1 MGVVRTGRGA
11 ALSAVC
17 LAGLSAAALWFSGP
31 PPPQPASAPASAFSA
46 ERAAALVQR
55 IAERPHP
62 AGSADHGRVRDLLV
76 AEFEKLGVPAERQA
90 ATVQVG
96 TTAVRAARV
105 ENLVCRI
112 PGTASTGA
120 VLLAAHNDSVPAGPG
135 ASDDGAGIAAIVEAV
150 RALRA
155 GPGLRNDVIVLLTDA
170 EEFGMLGAQ
179 AFATQHPRARDV
191 RMVLNFEAR
200 GTSGPAQ
207 MFETSAGNG
216 AIVGAWASEV
226 PRPAGSSLTYEIY
239 RRLPNDTDFS
249 ILKKLD
255 AAGLNFAVIGN
266 PERYHTPLDTAA
278 ALDRG
283 SLQHLGGAALALAR
297 RFGGMDLAALR
308 ARDAVYFSLPVA
320 GVVLRYSSLLALPLA
335 AAALALAILALV
347 SAVRRRET
355 SVGGVILAAI
365 VFAIFVAGA
374 GFLGWR
380 FGRIANVLHARWLPD
395 GDALWSAP
403 WAAALAGV
411 VVTAWL
417 ALYPALRRLFAA
429 HSIAFGALAVLIVA
443 ELASAWFVVGASY
456 VLLWPVVGSALAALA
471 LREAWDIPPGA
482 GPARALVIGALGVP
496 AALILWPLVQGV
508 FGAMGLSSEGG
519 AAMAVLTACACGAL
533 AIQFEVAAQGR
544 RWWPALAALGVTMAC
559 LAAGMAWTRYSE
571 RFPRPVNLH
580 YVLDADARSA
590 HWTVQSL
597 PAGPLPETD
606 RARWPDAWARQYV
619 GEFPRRGRPLALVQ
633 PWSAAEGT
641 PGFLTGSAP
650 VVDVPAPQ
658 ASLLSSARSEGGR
671 TVTFRAVPAR
681 EGSVLTVWVHGSQ
694 ALDVSVDGR
703 RVAAPMP
710 ARGAD
715 DTAWSL
721 DYVNA
726 PPAGTVVTLVLRDT
740 SPLTVAV
747 LERASGLPALLSQT
761 LVPRPPSVTP
771 IQFGDQ
777 TVVRRT
783 YLF

>member
-1 MGVVRTGRGA
+1 MGVVRTGWGA

-17 LAGLSAAALWFSGP
+17 LAGPIASALWFSGP
-31 PPPQPASAPASAFSA
+31 PPAQPASAPASAFSA
-46 ERAAALVQR
+46 ERAAALVPR
-55 IAERPHP
+55 MAGRPHH
-62 AGSADHGRVRDLLV
+62 AGSADHDRVRDLLA
-76 AEFEKLGVPAERQA
+76 AEFEKLGVAVERQA

-120 VLLAAHNDSVPAGPG
+120 VLLVAHYDSVPAGPG
-135 ASDDGAGIAAIVEAV
+135 ASDGGAGVAAVVEAV
-150 RALRA
+150 RALKT
-155 GPGLRNDVIVLLTDA
+155 GPALRNDVIVLLTDA

-179 AFATQHPRARDV
+179 AFATRHPRARDV

-216 AIVGAWASEV
+216 AIVGVWASEV
-226 PRPAGSSLTYEIY
+226 PRPAGSSLTYEVY

-255 AAGLNFAVIGN
+255 AAGLNFAFIGN
-266 PERYHTPLDTAA
+266 PERFHTPLDTAA
-278 ALDRG
+278 ALDRR
-283 SLQHLGGAALALAR
+283 SLQHLGDAALALAR
-297 RFGGMDLAALR
+297 RFGGMDLAEVR

-320 GVVLRYSSLLALPLA
+320 GVAVRYSSLLALPLA

-347 SAVRRRET
+347 LALRRRET
-355 SVGGVILAAI
+355 SVGGVILAAV
-365 VFAIFVAGA
+365 VFAVFTAGA

-380 FGRIANVLHARWLPD
+380 FGRIANVLHARWLPS
-395 GDALWSAP
+395 GDVLWSAP
-403 WAAALAGV
+403 WAAALVGA
-411 VVTAWL
+411 VVTAWF
-417 ALYPALRRLFAA
+417 ALYAGLRRLFAA
-429 HSIAFGALAVLIVA
+429 HSIALGALAVLLAA
-443 ELASAWFVVGASY
+443 EIASAWFVAGASY
-456 VLLWPVVGSALAALA
+456 VLLWPVVGGALATLA

-496 AALILWPLVQGV
+496 AALILWPLVQGF
-508 FGAMGLSSEGG
+508 FGAMGVSAEGG

-544 RWWPALAALGVTMAC
+544 RWWPALAALCVTIAC

-580 YVLDADARSA
+580 YVLDADARA
-590 HWTVQSL
+590 AYWTVQSL
-597 PAGPLPETD
+597 PTGPYVETD
-606 RARWPDAWARQYV
+606 RARWPDAWARQFV
-619 GEFPRRGRPLALVQ
+619 GDFPRRGRPLALVQ
-633 PWSAAEGT
+633 PWSASEGT
-641 PGFLTGSAP
+641 PGYLTGGAP
-650 VVDVPAPQ
+650 VADVAAPQ

-694 ALDVSVDGR
+694 ALDASVDGR
-703 RVAAPMP
+703 RVAAAMP
-710 ARGAD
+710 ARRAD

-726 PPAGTVVTLVLRDT
+726 PASGTIVTLVLRDT
-740 SPLTVAV
+740 NPLTVAV
-747 LERASGLPALLSQT
+747 LDRASGLPALFGQT
-761 LVPRPPSVTP
+761 LVPRPASVTP

-783 YLF
+783 YVF